1 MKPKRTMDVA
11 ASQQQRITENEALI
25 ESSFRRLIASIEAER
40 EKMRTTWSQIE
51 EEQQATSDDLAR
63 LKLDTEEWCRSE
75 RSKIEN
81 EWKRL
86 DRLRERMSILPGA
99 SREVLEINCSGELL
113 FLPKRA
119 LCHIEGS
126 YLNHMFSDAYVQSV
140 PRDDEGRYFLDFN
153 PVCFGIIVDWLR
165 QLEDKPDMPVPRVP
179 ESQQLNMDLLAE
191 ALNLRQFIC
200 GNCIKL
206 QHATSLK
213 VRGNVVEATHAG
225 WQVISAEHPLKM
237 SGNSF
242 FEVRI
247 LKNPDPTTDRLAI
260 GLCGHIPSGP
270 EVHSVRIKD
279 AFLYNSNIGLIGDVV
294 DANNCQEKIQFVD
307 GMTLGVRHDIQT
319 RMTHFYINR
328 ASIGSC
334 ALRDDALERMPVL
347 YPVFALHAAG
357 QKIEVDFT
365 LSGPLASRRPDAA
378 HVAEAVLGTALD
390 ESRLESHT
398 TSTG

>member
-1 MKPKRTMDVA
+1 MDGS
-11 ASQQQRITENEALI
+11 ASTQRITENEALI

-99 SREVLEINCSGELL
+99 SHEVLEINCSGELL
-113 FLPKRA
+113 YFPKRV
-119 LCHIEGS
+119 LSHIEGS
-126 YLNHMFSDAYVQSV
+126 HLNHMFSDAYIQSV
-140 PRDDEGRYFLDFN
+140 PRDDEGRYYLDFN

-165 QLEDKPDMPVPRVP
+165 ELEEKPETPVPRVP
-179 ESQQLNMDLLAE
+179 ESQQLSMDLLAE
-191 ALNLRQFIC
+191 ALNLRQFIF

-206 QHATSLK
+206 QHTTSLK
-213 VRGNVVEATHAG
+213 VRGNTVEATHAG

-260 GLCGHIPSGP
+260 GLCGHVPSEA
-270 EVHSVRIKD
+270 EVHSIRIKD
-279 AFLYNSNIGLIGDVV
+279 AFLYNSNIGLIGDAV
-294 DANNCQEKIQFVD
+294 DANNCQEKIRFVD
-307 GMTLGVRHDIQT
+307 GMTLGIRHDIQT
-319 RMTHFYINR
+319 RMTHFYVNR
-328 ASIGSC
+328 ASIGSVSI
-334 ALRDDALERMPVL
+334 RDDVLERMPVL

-365 LSGPLASRRPDAA
+365 LSGPLASRRTDASQ
-378 HVAEAVLGTALD
+378 VAEAVLGSVVD
-390 ESRLESHT
+390 ESRLDSHA
-398 TSTG
+398 TSTS